1 MRLALQFLTIL
12 PVPAP
17 AMAPG
22 RAAWAFA
29 VVGALLGLCAAAVWE
44 MKFGPLLIVIGLAIV
59 TGGLHEDGL
68 ADVCDAVRAHRSR
81 EKMLEILKDSRIG
94 AHGALALIASFAF
107 RWQALAALQGDAWM
121 RLPAVFGI
129 SRAAMVVMAGTTAPV
144 GSGLGRAFGESLPR
158 GAVAVALAQCVLL
171 AALASR
177 PIGLLAPLACCGVGA
192 AVLAANAVA
201 LILLRW
207 WFRVRLGGVTGD
219 CLGCMCQ
226 VSEAVSLAVLAC
238 L

>member
-1 MRLALQFLTIL
+1 MRQALQFLTIL

-29 VVGALLGLCAAAVWE
+29 VVGALLGLCAAAVWGV
-44 MKFGPLLIVIGLAIV
+44 KFGPLLIVMGLALV

-68 ADVCDAVRAHRSR
+68 ADVCDAIRGHRTR

-94 AHGALALIASFAF
+94 AHGALALIASFVF

-129 SRAAMVVMAGTTAPV
+129 SRAVMVVLAGTTAPV
-144 GSGLGRAFGESLPR
+144 GSGLGRTFGESLPR
-158 GAVAVALAQCVLL
+158 GAVVVALAQVLLL
-171 AALASR
+171 AALSGWVAG
-177 PIGLLAPLACCGVGA
+177 PVLVGA
-192 AVLAANAVA
+192 NGMSL
-201 LILLRW
+201 LLLRW
-207 WFRVRLGGVTGD
+207 WFRRRLGGVTGD

-226 VSEAVSLAVLAC
+226 VSEAVSLGVLAC

>member
-1 MRLALQFLTIL
+1 MRQALQFLTIL

-29 VVGALLGLCAAAVWE
+29 VVGALLGLCAAAVWGV
-44 MKFGPLLIVIGLAIV
+44 KFGPLLIVMGLALV

-68 ADVCDAVRAHRSR
+68 ADVCDAIRGHRTR

-121 RLPAVFGI
+121 RLPAAFGI

-158 GAVAVALAQCVLL
+158 GAVVVALAQVLLL
-171 AALASR
+171 AALAGWVAG
-177 PIGLLAPLACCGVGA
+177 PVLVGA
-192 AVLAANAVA
+192 NGMSL
-201 LILLRW
+201 LLLRW
-207 WFRVRLGGVTGD
+207 WFRRRLGGVTGD

-226 VSEAVSLAVLAC
+226 VSEALSLGVLAC